1 MIVVQFTGEGRGF
14 NAGVSEI
21 IQVFEEFPEE
31 GLEDYT
37 PPGFA
42 VANIHRSDD
51 DFPAWFP
58 YERTL
63 VVRP

>member
-21 IQVFEEFPEE
+21 IQVFEAMPEE
-31 GLEDYT
+31 GLGDYT
-37 PPGFA
+37 PPGF
-42 VANIHRSDD
+42 VVENTYESDD
-51 DFPAWFP
+51 DLPAWFP

-63 VVRP
+63 VVRQ